1 MIIDVAVENAYSL
14 GGIPLSVQ
22 GVANIKIAAKDPTL
36 GNAVERLMGKSR
48 DEVIRIAKE
57 ILEGNLRG
65 VLSQLTPEEVNED
78 KIKFAEKLLVEADQ
92 DLSKLGLSLDTMKIQ
107 AVHDDR
113 GYLDSIGR
121 QKSAEIVKTARIA
134 EARAKAD
141 AIQRDATN
149 RQRARL
155 REFEANQQVAEA
167 KMSRRIVD
175 AETRSMAM
183 VAEAVGQVQAQIARA
198 QAALKVEEARVKEV
212 ELRLKADVIE
222 PAQAN
227 MTAGIAQAEGKA
239 ARILEEGRATV
250 EVLRQQIEVWKAAG
264 ENARDVFLMQKLNVI
279 MQSMVSTLGTVRV
292 DRLTMLPSGG
302 DGSGTA
308 AQAARLAE
316 EIKGAVGVDVPALV
330 NTLGGAAAA
339 ISASTDTE

>member
-155 REFEANQQVAEA
+155 REFEAN
-167 KMSRRIVD
+167 
-175 AETRSMAM
+175 
-183 VAEAVGQVQAQIARA
+183 
-198 QAALKVEEARVKEV
+198 
-212 ELRLKADVIE
+212 
-222 PAQAN
+222 
-227 MTAGIAQAEGKA
+227 
-239 ARILEEGRATV
+239 
-250 EVLRQQIEVWKAAG
+250 
-264 ENARDVFLMQKLNVI
+264 
-279 MQSMVSTLGTVRV
+279 
-292 DRLTMLPSGG
+292 
-302 DGSGTA
+302 
-308 AQAARLAE
+308 
-316 EIKGAVGVDVPALV
+316 
-330 NTLGGAAAA
+330 
-339 ISASTDTE
+339 